1 MQKTAHLAGG
11 NWYKTSEWSEK
22 ARKTGILVRVSSD
35 GKISEIIGRMDTP
48 SEVAAE
54 ERQNELMRT
63 KVIEDLWEIAIQPQ
77 VIKEYIFS
85 DEVYPEYEKEFEQ
98 LMSKYGSKN
107 LLYIGPNMK
116 IDFSQVDINDFEV
129 IDADSEH
136 QLFLTSER
144 IGMPL
149 KEFLLWYKGLEDPKP
164 SVLVEWSGITRNR
177 LHWVYSRVIS
187 IFKYYLLNA

>member
-129 IDADSEH
+129 ID
-136 QLFLTSER
+136 
-144 IGMPL
+144 
-149 KEFLLWYKGLEDPKP
+149 
-164 SVLVEWSGITRNR
+164 
-177 LHWVYSRVIS
+177 IS
-187 IFKYYLLNA
+187 KYCRR